1 AVSSDLD
8 LDAIRIFIS
17 HLKPGS
23 LLHFYH
29 PLPVYNST
37 ESLCSSISSGAFTA
51 LLPFSSWNS
60 HLILSSLSTKIGLFA
75 LSITPPRPSRLP
87 SVTSLHPSQSVLP
100 QPIVALLTQ
109 YFNATGNAEVAILY
123 ENPEDTE
130 HFQYLLTYPIQA
142 YLVKLPDR
150 NNDDFK
156 PALKHVSIKLGVPQI
171 VVFLSPDRISSL
183 LRQAASMNMCTA
195 HYHYVLANLENCLFD
210 SHSSFRLISSI
221 RNLSDTCNITTFSLH
236 SPHDSRVAEIRSI
249 LAKEGYGK
257 MPYQGLTTELTLLWD
272 ALTMM
277 VETVDQIGVRGEPS
291 CDEYTDEWEHG
302 ETMVEYAEQLRLH
315 GVSGPLLFDSRTG
328 QRINE
333 TIRVWTTTNCGKMEQ
348 NIDWSMADRRFIVNI
363 STASHD
369 TQKKKTLEN
378 HTLSVTVYLEE
389 PFVMKRNPRD
399 GEILE
404 GNDRYEGYC
413 IDLLKMIASILK
425 FDYVLYEV
433 PDRAYGIREASG
445 KWNGM
450 VGELQSGE
458 ADLAVASLTIS
469 YSRTAVIDF
478 TVPYMHLGIS
488 ILFRRTER
496 VFFPLNI
503 PRSSLSHCMVECI
516 SCLSHHFH
524 RYFLSLTN
532 LERDESTGS
541 YRSIKNQFTLR
552 NAFWF
557 SVSSLMQQGSELSPR
572 AGSVRIATAAWW
584 MFTLILISS
593 YTANLAAFL
602 TTRRMASPIE
612 NADDLSKQSKIK
624 FGTLGRG
631 STMTFFNESRV
642 DTYERMWKMMNSAP
656 GLFVESSAEGIARV
670 RSGDYAYLMESS
682 MLEYAVERDCRLV
695 QIGGLLDQKG
705 YGIGLPKGSPYRE
718 PISTAILQLQ
728 EKTLLTE
735 LKEKWWKDSSVVCD
749 RPSTT
754 KSDET
759 ETDSI
764 AGVFVLLLIGML
776 ISIGIAVGER
786 ISRSCRKEQQNE
798 QGAAMERSLWLQL
811 RDALWERSR
820 ENESIKRTI
829 DTLIRDNYHDGR
841 PQSSYENSDAIAK
854 AEAEGIETKE
864 GT

>member
-1 AVSSDLD
+1 M
-8 LDAIRIFIS
+8 
-17 HLKPGS
+17 HLLFHCTRK
-23 LLHFYH
+23 
-29 PLPVYNST
+29 
-37 ESLCSSISSGAFTA
+37 
-51 LLPFSSWNS
+51 
-60 HLILSSLSTKIGLFA
+60 KINQ
-75 LSITPPRPSRLP
+75 IHTPM
-87 SVTSLHPSQSVLP
+87 H
-100 QPIVALLTQ
+100 
-109 YFNATGNAEVAILY
+109 
-123 ENPEDTE
+123 
-130 HFQYLLTYPIQA
+130 
-142 YLVKLPDR
+142 
-150 NNDDFK
+150 
-156 PALKHVSIKLGVPQI
+156 
-171 VVFLSPDRISSL
+171 
-183 LRQAASMNMCTA
+183 
-195 HYHYVLANLENCLFD
+195 
-210 SHSSFRLISSI
+210 
-221 RNLSDTCNITTFSLH
+221 
-236 SPHDSRVAEIRSI
+236 
-249 LAKEGYGK
+249 
-257 MPYQGLTTELTLLWD
+257 TELVLLWD
-272 ALTMM
+272 VITMI
-277 VETVDQIGVRGEPS
+277 VETVERVGVHGEPS
-291 CDEYTDEWEHG
+291 CDEHIDEWEHG
-302 ETMVEYAEQLRLH
+302 EKMTEYAEQLHLS

-328 QRINE
+328 QRVNE
-333 TIRVWTTTNCGKMEQ
+333 TIRVWTTSNSFILFVQTALQMTE
-348 NIDWSMADRRFIVNI
+348 WSGSERRFIMNI
-363 STASHD
+363 STNGHS

-378 HTLSVTVYLEE
+378 HTLSEE
-389 PFVMKRNPRD
+389 PFVMKRTPKD
-399 GEILE
+399 GEVNTILE

-413 IDLLKMIASILK
+413 IDLLKMISNILK
-425 FDYVLYEV
+425 ATLDRFDYILYEV
-433 PDRAYGIREASG
+433 PDRAYGIREANG

-488 ILFRRTER
+488 ILFRRTE
-496 VFFPLNI
+496 NES
-503 PRSSLSHCMVECI
+503 SSLSTFLAPLSPTVWLSVFLAYLTTSIVI
-516 SCLSHHFH
+516 SCLSKISP
-524 RYFLSLTN
+524 YEN
-532 LERDESTGS
+532 IERDETTGT

-557 SVSSLMQQGSELSPR
+557 AGSELSPR

-612 NADDLSKQSKIK
+612 NADDLSKQIKIK

-749 RPSTT
+749 RPSSA

-764 AGVFVLLLIGML
+764 AGVFVLLLFGML
-776 ISIGIAVGER
+776 LSILIAVIER
-786 ISRSCRKEQQNE
+786 FTRSCRKKDQNE
-798 QGAAMERSLWLQL
+798 QVGQ
-811 RDALWERSR
+811 
-820 ENESIKRTI
+820 
-829 DTLIRDNYHDGR
+829 
-841 PQSSYENSDAIAK
+841 
-854 AEAEGIETKE
+854 
-864 GT
+864 